1 MRYSGLRIRD
11 AATLSKDKLHE
22 NKLLLYTLK
31 TGQPVWLSLPKK
43 IAEELEGL
51 NANGKY
57 FFWSGNGVPK
67 STVADW
73 QRSLAKVFEL
83 AGINGHA
90 HRFRDTFSVNLL
102 KAGVPLETVSVLL
115 GHSSI
120 RITER
125 HYSPWVKFRQ
135 IKLEESIEKAWK
147 LG

>member
-1 MRYSGLRIRD
+1 
-11 AATLSKDKLHE
+11 
-22 NKLLLYTLK
+22 
-31 TGQPVWLSLPKK
+31 
-43 IAEELEGL
+43 
-51 NANGKY
+51 
-57 FFWSGNGVPK
+57 
-67 STVADW
+67 
-73 QRSLAKVFEL
+73 LAKVFEL

-125 HYSPWVKFRQ
+125 HYSPWVKSRK